1 MKVIVCVDDKD
12 GMMFANRRQSRDRE
26 LIKDVLAMCEKSKLW
41 ITPYSLSLF
50 EGEEDKVVV
59 DEQMLDKA
67 ENEDYCFVET
77 KELANYEDNIQQLI
91 VYHWNRV
98 YPSDQ
103 YFDIEYQLW
112 NLIETEEIK
121 GYSHEKITKEVYER

>member
-121 GYSHEKITKEVYER
+121 GYSHEKITREVYER

>member
-1 MKVIVCVDDKD
+1 MKVIVCIDDKD
-12 GMMFANRRQSRDRE
+12 GMLFANRRQSRDRE
-26 LIKDVLAMCEKSKLW
+26 LIKDVLAMCGNSKLW

-67 ENEDYCFVET
+67 ESEDYCFVET
-77 KELANYEDNIQQLI
+77 KELATYEDTIEQLI

-98 YPSDQ
+98 YPADR
-103 YFDIEYQLW
+103 YFDIEYQTWKLMETKE
-112 NLIETEEIK
+112 IE
-121 GYSHEKITKEVYER
+121 GYSHEKITKEIYER

>member
-1 MKVIVCVDDKD
+1 MKVIVCIDDKD
-12 GMMFANRRQSRDRE
+12 GMLFANRRQSRDRE
-26 LIKDVLAMCEKSKLW
+26 LIKDVLAMCDNSKLW

-67 ENEDYCFVET
+67 ESEDYCFVET
-77 KELANYEDNIQQLI
+77 KELATYEDTIEQLI

-98 YPSDQ
+98 YPADR
-103 YFDIEYQLW
+103 YFDIEYQTWKLMETKE
-112 NLIETEEIK
+112 IE
-121 GYSHEKITKEVYER
+121 GYSHEKITKEIYER

>member
-50 EGEEDKVVV
+50 EGKEDKVVV

-103 YFDIEYQLW
+103 YCDIEYQLW
-112 NLIETEEIK
+112 NLIETEEIE